1 MTTEL
6 LCTNLYLTASRER
19 ESYITT
25 NGQMASLSWCQAPIW
40 GLQPDFYYCQTI
52 AGLLM
57 WVALSDEKTG
67 LSFTMYNVQ
76 YVYILHVILCYS
88 FTNLT

>member
-1 MTTEL
+1 MTTDWFIAVSQSQRYII
-6 LCTNLYLTASRER
+6 TDSQSASP
-19 ESYITT
+19 
-25 NGQMASLSWCQAPIW
+25 SWNKTPIW

-57 WVALSDEKTG
+57 WGTLSDERTG

-76 YVYILHVILCYS
+76 YIYILHVISHYS
-88 FTNLT
+88 FTNIIQPDLT